1 MQEPVHLYTD
11 MLRERGLAVSVS
23 LSLSLS
29 WRKSFLYT
37 TIGFRCSLRAL
48 TEEKKS
54 EDILKMRCVER
65 NGLGRECPLLETS
78 NINSHR
84 TMVWETRTSFI
95 KFPSAMKDH

>member
-37 TIGFRCSLRAL
+37 TIGFRYGLRAH
-48 TEEKKS
+48 TEGKKGVLREMGS
-54 EDILKMRCVER
+54 R
-65 NGLGRECPLLETS
+65 GR
-78 NINSHR
+78 
-84 TMVWETRTSFI
+84 V
-95 KFPSAMKDH
+95 PSKRQVI